1 MLGSWRRW
9 IMEDNYG
16 EGRTAEQASPAPVG
30 FYLPNRCGIVLG
42 NNNLYADMIM
52 LFDMLEPCKLL
63 LF

>member
-1 MLGSWRRW
+1 
-9 IMEDNYG
+9 MEDNYG